1 MPYKRFTMTMAELLK
16 ATWVDPSF
24 ASCSVDA
31 LKAANSLHEWCV
43 REENYEV
50 VEAFTT
56 ELLRELKVALVFT
69 RGKRP
74 IKREKIWQQ

>member
-1 MPYKRFTMTMAELLK
+1 MGVL
-16 ATWVDPSF
+16 VDPSF